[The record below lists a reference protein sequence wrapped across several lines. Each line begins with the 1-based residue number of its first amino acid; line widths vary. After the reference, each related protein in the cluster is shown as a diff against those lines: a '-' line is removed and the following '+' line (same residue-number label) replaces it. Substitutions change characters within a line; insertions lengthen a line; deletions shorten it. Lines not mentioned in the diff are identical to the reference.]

1 MHLSFSK
8 FVGIFLLILSML
20 CPSGASALTP
30 TMGIDHLKR
39 GTRGIGKT
47 VLHGTRIDT
56 FEVEILGV
64 LRNAFG
70 PKTDII
76 LARLSGARLEK
87 TGGIAGMSGS
97 PVYVEGR
104 LIGAVAYGWS
114 FSIDPIMGI
123 TPIAEML
130 EIMNRPDHLVSSRLS
145 GFFVPD
151 DAQSGLAKS
160 QNGIQSGQM
169 VPVKTP
175 VYLSGYTAEVIP
187 DLQDKLMAFGLM
199 PIQGGGGLDTTLAE
213 VELEPGAALGVQ
225 LVRGDFNMTAIGTV
239 THVDGD
245 RVIGFGHPMF
255 SSGSTRLPM
264 TTAFIHD
271 VIASQLQSFKLGSAV
286 KQVGAIMQDRAPGI
300 GGVIGQETD
309 MMPISIT
316 IESPGRVESFA
327 MDVLRNRDLTPVL
340 VQSAVVSSL
349 ISAEKARGDVTVKT
363 AVTVSFPSRPDLVI
377 ENVYSGSRGLG
388 EGVLGVTRPMQLLL
402 QNPFET
408 VEIEKV
414 SFSLTVAEDVDAAMI
429 ESIALDRSRFEPG
442 DTVGIQVLLR
452 PFLQDTVS
460 KSVSVVI
467 PRHVRGGT
475 LTLWVS
481 SARAHALQESK
492 RIPGAYRVRDVDG
505 LLHVLE
511 GEYRNDQLVVELLA
525 NRGSATV
532 DGRELSSL
540 PPSVLGAMKGSRRSG
555 SVRAVNQSVLVESVV
570 ETPYVLSGQ
579 QTVFLNIGADGPA
592 LRFSPRPST
601 SKKK

>member
-1 MHLSFSK
+1 VHLSFPK
-8 FVGIFLLILSML
+8 YVGICLLILSML
-20 CPSGASALTP
+20 CPARASALTP
-30 TMGIDHLKR
+30 TMGVDQLQR

-76 LARLSGARLEK
+76 LARLSGARLET

-97 PVYVEGR
+97 PVYVEGH

-114 FSIDPIMGI
+114 FSIEPIMGI

-130 EIMNRPDHLVSSRLS
+130 DIMDRPDPVLSRQS
-145 GFFVPD
+145 GFSLPD
-151 DAQSGLAKS
+151 DVQRGLAKS
-160 QNGIQSGQM
+160 QSQVQSGQM
-169 VPVKTP
+169 VAVKTP
-175 VYLSGYTAEVIP
+175 VYLSGYTADVIP
-187 DLQDKLMAFGLM
+187 DLQEALMAFGLM
-199 PIQGGGGLDTTLAE
+199 PVQGGGGLDTTLAE
-213 VELEPGAALGVQ
+213 AKLEPGAALGVQ

-286 KQVGAIMQDRAPGI
+286 KQVGAITQDRAPGI

-316 IESPGRVESFA
+316 IESPGRTEAFA
-327 MDVLRNRDLTPVL
+327 MEVLRNRDLTSVL

-363 AVTVSFPSRPDLVI
+363 AVTIAFPDRPELTI
-377 ENVYSGSRGLG
+377 ENVYSGARGLG

-414 SFSLTVAEDVDAAMI
+414 SFSLTVAEDVDAALI

-442 DTVGIQVLLR
+442 DTIGIQIGLR

-460 KSVSVVI
+460 KRVSVVI
-467 PRHVRGGT
+467 PKHVRRGT
-475 LTLWVS
+475 LTLRVS
-481 SARAHALQESK
+481 SARAHAAQESK
-492 RIPGAYRVRDVDG
+492 RIPGAYRVSDVDG

-525 NRGSATV
+525 NRGGATV

-540 PPSVLGAMKGSRRSG
+540 PPSVLGAMKGSRKSG
-555 SVRAVNQSVLVESVV
+555 SVRAVNQSVLVESVL

-592 LRFSPRPST
+592 LRFSPGPST